1 MTTPEVTLRVMT
13 YNVDCSNRNLAPV
26 LDAIASEDA
35 DLVLLQ
41 EINAAWERALVER
54 LEPQYPVR
62 VFRVQQRESGGLAV
76 LAKVQIT
83 DEEVLQPPDGGWFP
97 AQRLVV
103 ETGFGALQ
111 LLNVHLRPAFDADS
125 WFEGFLSTPPVR
137 RREIETY
144 WAQLSRDLPT
154 IVAGDFNEDAS
165 GAALAFLAE
174 RGARRVA
181 TTGPTTWHFEDISPS
196 GKPWDVLKM
205 DIDHVVLDGALV
217 AHDARVLDAGTSD
230 HRPVVVTIAPTP
242 RRA

>member
-1 MTTPEVTLRVMT
+1 MTLRVMT
-13 YNVDCSNRNLAPV
+13 YNVDCRNRNPAPV
-26 LDAIASEDA
+26 LEAIAAADA

-41 EINAAWERALVER
+41 EINATWERALVER
-54 LEPQYPVR
+54 LEPQYPIR
-62 VFRVQQRESGGLAV
+62 VFRVQPRESGGLAV
-76 LAKVQIT
+76 LAKVPIS
-83 DEEVLQPPDGGWFP
+83 DEEVLPPPEGGWFP

-103 ETGFGALQ
+103 ATDFGALQ
-111 LLNVHLRPAFDADS
+111 ILNVHLRPAHDAGS
-125 WFEGFLSTPPVR
+125 WFTGLMSTPPVR

-174 RGARRVA
+174 RGARRIA

-196 GKPWDVLKM
+196 GTPWDVLKM
-205 DIDHVVLDGALV
+205 DIDHVVLDGAIV

-230 HRPVVVTIAPTP
+230 HRPVVVTIAPV
-242 RRA
+242 